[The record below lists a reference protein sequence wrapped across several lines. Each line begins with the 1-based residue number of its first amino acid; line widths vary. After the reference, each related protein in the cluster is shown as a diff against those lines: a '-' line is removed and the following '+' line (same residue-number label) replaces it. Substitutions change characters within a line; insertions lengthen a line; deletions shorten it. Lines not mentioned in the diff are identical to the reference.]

1 MRSFITGSP
10 PSRGR
15 RTYVLTRNILD
26 SRPMRIFLMVLAM
39 LVSQAAVAQAWPN
52 RPVLFLVPFAAG
64 AGIND
69 IMARLVGKH
78 MGAGLGQPVVI
89 ENRAGAGGIAGTDAA
104 AKAAPDGYTFL
115 MTNVSLVTSAYLYSK
130 LPYDPQKDL
139 VPVTLVAT
147 SPLMLVVHPSVAASS
162 VQELVA
168 LAKANPGRLNFGS
181 GGMGSTP
188 HLSVELFKSAAGF
201 DAVHVPYKGG
211 APALNDLIGGQL
223 SFMIENMP
231 GTMPFVKSG
240 KLRALAITIA
250 QRSPLEPALPTMAE
264 SGVPGYE
271 VGGAQGLF
279 AAAGTPPDIVERL
292 QAEGAKGRRLEEW
305 RESVA
310 GAGREPSGD
319 TPEAFG
325 AFIRPENV
333 RGGRIIREKGIRSEE
348 AGVDRRAC
356 RSAMGMTDLSQGEA
370 P

>member
-26 SRPMRIFLMVLAM
+26 SRPMRIFLILMTL
-39 LVSQAAVAQAWPN
+39 LVSQAALARSWPS
-52 RPVLFLVPFAAG
+52 RTVRFLVPFAAG

-69 IMARLVGKH
+69 IMARLVGQH
-78 MGAGLGQPVVI
+78 LGTGLGQPVVI

-115 MTNVSLVTSAYLYSK
+115 MTHVSMVTSAYLYSK
-130 LPYDPQKDL
+130 LPYDPQKDF

-181 GGMGSTP
+181 GGVGSTP

-240 KLRALAITIA
+240 KLRALAITSA
-250 QRSPLEPALPTMAE
+250 QRSPLEPSLPTMAE
-264 SGVPGYE
+264 AGVPGYE
-271 VGGAQGLF
+271 GVGWQGLF
-279 AAAGTPPDIVERL
+279 AVAGTAPDIVARL
-292 QAEGAKGRRLEEW
+292 QAEVAKVLRLAEVRERLATLGA
-305 RESVA
+305 
-310 GAGREPSGD
+310 EPVGS
-319 TPEAFG
+319 TPQEFG
-325 AFIRPENV
+325 AFVRAENARWSRV
-333 RGGRIIREKGIRSEE
+333 IREKGIRSE
-348 AGVDRRAC
+348 
-356 RSAMGMTDLSQGEA
+356 
-370 P
+370 

>member
-39 LVSQAAVAQAWPN
+39 LVSQAALAQAWPN
-52 RPVLFLVPFAAG
+52 RPVRFLVPFAAG

-69 IMARLVGKH
+69 IMARLVGQH
-78 MGAGLGQPVVI
+78 LGAGLGQPVVI

-104 AKAAPDGYTFL
+104 AKAAPDGSTFL
-115 MTNVSLVTSAYLYSK
+115 MTNVSLVTSAYLYPN
-130 LPYDPQKDL
+130 LPYEPQKDF

-147 SPLMLVVHPSVAASS
+147 SPLMLVVHPSIAASS
-162 VQELVA
+162 VQELVQ

-181 GGMGSTP
+181 GGVGSTP
-188 HLSVELFKSAAGF
+188 HLSVELFKSAAGI

-211 APALNDLIGGQL
+211 APALNDLVGGQL

-231 GTMPFVKSG
+231 GTMPFVKGG
-240 KLRALAITIA
+240 KLRALAITSA

-271 VGGAQGLF
+271 VLGWQGLF
-279 AAAGTPPDIVERL
+279 AAAGTPPEIVARL
-292 QAEGAKGRRLEEW
+292 QAAVAKVLRRP
-305 RESVA
+305 
-310 GAGREPSGD
+310 GG
-319 TPEAFG
+319 
-325 AFIRPENV
+325 
-333 RGGRIIREKGIRSEE
+333 GGRL
-348 AGVDRRAC
+348 AA
-356 RSAMGMTDLSQGEA
+356 SA

>member
-1 MRSFITGSP
+1 MRSFIIGP
-10 PSRGR
+10 RLRGDD
-15 RTYVLTRNILD
+15 TIN
-26 SRPMRIFLMVLAM
+26 SGAMRIFSMLLAM
-39 LVSQAAVAQAWPN
+39 LISQAALAQSWPN
-52 RPVLFLVPFAAG
+52 RPVRFLVPFAAG

-69 IMARLVGKH
+69 IMARLVGQH
-78 MGAGLGQPVVI
+78 LGTGLGQPVVI
-89 ENRAGAGGIAGTDAA
+89 ENRAGAGGIAGTEAA
-104 AKAAPDGYTFL
+104 AKATPDGYTFL

-181 GGMGSTP
+181 GGVGSTP
-188 HLSVELFKSAAGF
+188 HLSAELFKSAAGF

-223 SFMIENMP
+223 YFMIENMP

-240 KLRALAITIA
+240 KLRALAITSA

-271 VGGAQGLF
+271 VVGWQGLF
-279 AAAGTPPDIVERL
+279 AVAGTPPEIVAGVPARVGQVLRL
-292 QAEGAKGRRLEEW
+292 PGMREGLHPVRAGPGRRNP
-305 RESVA
+305 
-310 GAGREPSGD
+310 GR
-319 TPEAFG
+319 A
-325 AFIRPENV
+325 
-333 RGGRIIREKGIRSEE
+333 
-348 AGVDRRAC
+348 
-356 RSAMGMTDLSQGEA
+356 
-370 P
+370 

>member
-39 LVSQAAVAQAWPN
+39 LVSQAALAQAWPN
-52 RPVLFLVPFAAG
+52 RPVRFLVPFAAG

-69 IMARLVGKH
+69 IMARLVGQH
-78 MGAGLGQPVVI
+78 LGAGLGQPVVI

-104 AKAAPDGYTFL
+104 AKAAPDGSTFL
-115 MTNVSLVTSAYLYSK
+115 MTNVSLVTSAYLYPN
-130 LPYDPQKDL
+130 LPYDPQKDF

-147 SPLMLVVHPSVAASS
+147 SPLMLVVHPSIAASS

-181 GGMGSTP
+181 GGVGSTP
-188 HLSVELFKSAAGF
+188 HLSVELFKSAAGI

-211 APALNDLIGGQL
+211 APALNDLIGGRACVL
-223 SFMIENMP
+223 IANMP
-231 GTMPFVKSG
+231 GTMPFVKGG
-240 KLRALAITIA
+240 KLRALAITSA

-271 VGGAQGLF
+271 VLGWQGLF
-279 AAAGTPPDIVERL
+279 AAAGTPPEIVARLAAEVAKGVRTPAVKERL
-292 QAEGAKGRRLEEW
+292 A
-305 RESVA
+305 
-310 GAGREPSGD
+310 
-319 TPEAFG
+319 TPG
-325 AFIRPENV
+325 P
-333 RGGRIIREKGIRSEE
+333 
-348 AGVDRRAC
+348 
-356 RSAMGMTDLSQGEA
+356 
-370 P
+370 